1 MASFLRVSS
10 CSITRSCSGPTRVVN
25 TPLNRGGCA
34 PNLILN
40 PRSTV
45 RKTHWDTF
53 GRSFHA
59 AKKITKGTS
68 LLRLASGVLRTTSL
82 VPSSG
87 DPAGDGR
94 SSCFKHFFGG
104 SEPFRTATIPGRRLR
119 EKLAEVRCA
128 LNHRGWQGKRNNLL
142 RALRRDGHHMLR
154 CVPLLPK
161 GACPQMSWADSVRTF
176 WPKPFY
182 WKWWSSDPSPP

>member
-25 TPLNRGGCA
+25 TPLNRGGYA

-45 RKTHWDTF
+45 CRTHWDTF

-104 SEPFRTATIPGRRLR
+104 SEPFRTAMISGRRLR
-119 EKLAEVRCA
+119 EKIAEVRCA
-128 LNHRGWQGKRNNLL
+128 LNHRG
-142 RALRRDGHHMLR
+142 HHMLW

-161 GACPQMSWADSVRTF
+161 GTCPQMSWADSVRTF